1 MKYPVKTIVVHNN
14 DQEES
19 FEIIIDSE
27 GEKFTK
33 WFKEEKYDNS
43 IEGIVILR
51 SYPSYEGQP
60 VIFKTASVYTISQA
74 TMEFRKIPSRWERAY
89 LHYDPLT
96 RVGIHIALY
105 PSEHE
110 VYSEIKPEYNIS
122 FSIPCAS
129 IERVTLDGDTLKI
142 DNNIIQKSNG
152 VITANGKD
160 IIVDTLE
167 EFMVYV
173 ESKLGITDLETREYM
188 KLVKFMEG
196 ELA

>member
-14 DQEES
+14 EQEES
-19 FEIIIDSE
+19 FEITIDSE

-33 WFKEEKYDNS
+33 WFKDENYDNS
-43 IEGIVILR
+43 IDGIVILR

-60 VIFKTASVYTISQA
+60 VIFKTASIYTINQA
-74 TMEFRKIPSRWERAY
+74 TMEFRNIPSRWERDY

-105 PSEHE
+105 PNEHE
-110 VYSEIKPEYNIS
+110 VYSETKPEYNIS
-122 FSIPCAS
+122 FSIRCTSVGRVS
-129 IERVTLDGDTLKI
+129 INGDTLKI

-173 ESKLGITDLETREYM
+173 ESKLGITDLETKEYM